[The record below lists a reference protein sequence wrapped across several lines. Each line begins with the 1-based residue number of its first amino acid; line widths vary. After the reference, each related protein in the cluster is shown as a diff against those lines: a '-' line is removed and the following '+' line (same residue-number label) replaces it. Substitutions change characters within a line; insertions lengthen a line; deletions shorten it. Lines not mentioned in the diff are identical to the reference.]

1 MLTLAGCPYI
11 ENCVA
16 GKWKLLY
23 KTKTLLFDL
32 NGQNKHH
39 EVVHVCSKIYNSRL
53 IPEDEIECKECKCK
67 KMPAVAKIEK
77 MTVIGRTT
85 GITLSR
91 VTPSYGIRPPRRWR
105 W

>member
-1 MLTLAGCPYI
+1 MTDQTLIP
-11 ENCVA
+11 
-16 GKWKLLY
+16 
-23 KTKTLLFDL
+23 LLFNF

-39 EVVHVCSKIYNSRL
+39 AVVHVRSKIYNARL
-53 IPEDEIECKECKCK
+53 ISEDEIECKAHKCKK
-67 KMPAVAKIEK
+67 KMPAEAKIEK